1 MFSKERYVTPKTLI
15 YTIRNYSSTQA
26 QILNKNMY
34 SDCKLFINKY
44 PAGIVC
50 IILV

>member
-1 MFSKERYVTPKTLI
+1 MFSKERYVTPKALI
-15 YTIRNYSSTQA
+15 Y
-26 QILNKNMY
+26 KNMY
-34 SDCKLFINKY
+34 PECKLFINKY